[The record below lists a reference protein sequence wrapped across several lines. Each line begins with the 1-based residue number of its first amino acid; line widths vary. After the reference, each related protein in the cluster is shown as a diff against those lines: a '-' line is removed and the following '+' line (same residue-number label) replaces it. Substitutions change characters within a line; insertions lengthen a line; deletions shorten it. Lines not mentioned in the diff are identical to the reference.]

1 MTTILPPLDDEQL
14 AALTQLRGDD
24 TAEDWGRDVLLGL
37 IDEQVGKNI
46 DARGAALLQAA
57 KALPKEKRLQFTAE
71 TTAVYQSIAGS
82 LLEDAN
88 ALTPETRLHLTELL
102 QTIAAS

>member
-1 MTTILPPLDDEQL
+1 MSLLITLPQLDDEQQS
-14 AALTQLRGDD
+14 ALTQLRGDN
-24 TAEDWGRDVLLGL
+24 TAEDWGSNVLLGL

-46 DARGAALLQAA
+46 DARGTALLQAA

-71 TTAVYQSIAGS
+71 TT
-82 LLEDAN
+82 
-88 ALTPETRLHLTELL
+88 ELL

>member
-14 AALTQLRGDD
+14 AALTQLRGDES
-24 TAEDWGRDVLLGL
+24 AEDWGRDVLLGL

-57 KALPKEKRLQFTAE
+57 KALAKEKRLQFTAE
-71 TTAVYQSIAGS
+71 TT
-82 LLEDAN
+82 
-88 ALTPETRLHLTELL
+88 ELL